1 MFPLWAAAG
10 AGNHERN
17 ANFSPHCIKQLVK
30 RAGASLP
37 FFMCIIIGMKKF
49 FAAVILFLGIGVVI
63 LSFGEIETI
72 LNTLKHSHLQ
82 YFFLAVI
89 IQFVWFLSSGR
100 MYQSVFHLLGV
111 QESTLTLGRIATAA
125 NFINVVAPT
134 AGMGGVALFASEA
147 RRRGHAA
154 GKVTVAAA
162 LFLLLDQASFLV
174 VLALGL
180 IVLVR
185 RNDLSTSEISASIFL
200 FGIAASYAFV
210 LYLGYRSEEKL
221 GNLLAKA
228 AHRINRIVNFFRKGE
243 YLSEARA
250 HQFAHEVA
258 DGFSGLN
265 EKSSS
270 LVRPILWGILDKC
283 LLMLILTCSFLAFEV
298 PFSTGTIIGGFSIA
312 YLFLI
317 VSPTPS
323 GIGIVEGIMPIALS
337 SLNVNWSQAVV
348 ITLTYRAVTFWIP
361 LAVGAWTFRTLHTG
375 GEQPSSV

>member
-1 MFPLWAAAG
+1 
-10 AGNHERN
+10 
-17 ANFSPHCIKQLVK
+17 
-30 RAGASLP
+30 
-37 FFMCIIIGMKKF
+37 MKKLF
-49 FAAVILFLGIGVVI
+49 VAVILFLGIGVVI

-89 IQFVWFLSSGR
+89 IQCVWFISSGR
-100 MYQSVFHLLGV
+100 MYQSVFHLLGI
-111 QESTLTLGRIATAA
+111 QESTLTLSRIATAA

-134 AGMGGVALFASEA
+134 AGMGGVALFATEA
-147 RRRGHAA
+147 RRRGHPA

-174 VLALGL
+174 VLSLGL
-180 IVLVR
+180 IILVR
-185 RNDLSTSEISASIFL
+185 RNDLSASEISASIFL
-200 FGIAASYAFV
+200 FGIAIAYAFI

-228 AHRINRIVNFFRKGE
+228 AHWINRIANFFRKGE
-243 YLSEARA
+243 YISEIRP
-250 HQFAHEVA
+250 HEFAHEVA
-258 DGFSGLN
+258 EGFSGLT
-265 EKSSS
+265 EKTSS
-270 LVRPILWGILDKC
+270 LIRPILWGILDKS
-283 LLMLILTCSFLAFEV
+283 LLMLILICAFLSFEV
-298 PFSTGTIIGGFSIA
+298 PFSIETIIAGFSIA

-361 LAVGAWTFRTLHTG
+361 LAVGAWAFRSLHTSR
-375 GEQPSSV
+375 EEPSLT

>member
-1 MFPLWAAAG
+1 
-10 AGNHERN
+10 
-17 ANFSPHCIKQLVK
+17 
-30 RAGASLP
+30 
-37 FFMCIIIGMKKF
+37 MCIIIGMKKF